1 MKKILTLP
9 TVTLFLV
16 AILFAGGCK
25 PESPSTRGPKKITIK
40 LKAVE
45 INGEMHL
52 KMSDSNGKKGVIDT
66 LETLVIPGDSVIWKL
81 KLFSG
86 IEKIDTISPKTAGKI
101 MNKKAEN
108 IPGTKRFGLKIPDN
122 APMPSQREKY
132 NIVFKDR
139 DGHQW
144 PIDPYLRIPKEVD

>member
-1 MKKILTLP
+1 MKKNLTLP

-16 AILFAGGCK
+16 AILFAGGCNSAQ
-25 PESPSTRGPKKITIK
+25 PVHRGPKVIRIK

-66 LETLVIPGDSVIWKL
+66 LETIVIPGDSVIWQL
-81 KLFSG
+81 KFLSG

-101 MNKKAEN
+101 MNKKAGN
-108 IPGTKRFGLKIPDN
+108 IPGTKKFGLKIPDN
-122 APMPSQREKY
+122 APVPSPREKY
-132 NIVFKDR
+132 NIVFEDK